1 MLASARLLGNG
12 GKVHTAVGVVR
23 VQLSELQRGVGVGVR
38 ISAHRKKRTRSAATT
53 AGQTSLRSDP
63 ALSQL
68 LTILS
73 RVEGSCLF
81 LFFHFPLC
89 GQEWREEGEE
99 RLCG

>member
-53 AGQTSLRSDP
+53 AGQTSLRQDP
-63 ALSQL
+63 ARSQL
-68 LTILS
+68 LTILQG
-73 RVEGSCLF
+73 EGSCLF
-81 LFFHFPLC
+81 LFFLFPRA
-89 GQEWREEGEE
+89 GHEWREEGEE